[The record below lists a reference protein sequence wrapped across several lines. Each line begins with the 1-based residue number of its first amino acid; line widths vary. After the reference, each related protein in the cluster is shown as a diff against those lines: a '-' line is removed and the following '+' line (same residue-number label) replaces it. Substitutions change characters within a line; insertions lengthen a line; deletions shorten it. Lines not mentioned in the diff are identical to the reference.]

1 MVRLGPPRFG
11 VELQASR
18 SQTRCTCA
26 EALVKVKETESEV
39 TVDNPGFEVGRKE
52 GDDEGT
58 ERGETGSRKGAL
70 SGQV

>member
-1 MVRLGPPRFG
+1 M
-11 VELQASR
+11 
-18 SQTRCTCA
+18 RCTCA
-26 EALVKVKETESEV
+26 EALAKKKSKV

-58 ERGETGSRKGAL
+58 ERGETGSGKGAL

>member
-1 MVRLGPPRFG
+1 M
-11 VELQASR
+11 
-18 SQTRCTCA
+18 RCTCA
-26 EALVKVKETESEV
+26 EALVKNRKSQV

-52 GDDEGT
+52 GDDEST